1 MYADWLHD
9 LQTVGGNQIMADMF
23 QGAEAY
29 LETWERADGVP
40 AMSCLPAQGF
50 SASGL
55 GRSLRLG
62 DTSEAALF
70 RAGQPQSRP
79 GRSYRYCVRAGSGNG
94 ARMASVFN
102 AAGRVALIAGTARGD
117 RANGIGVGASLA
129 RLRRGAMR
137 RASGLWVGRRLARGA
152 RYVYVVRGNRVRSVA
167 VAAAPELRRIAGLRA
182 DLRGAGM

>member
-9 LQTVGGNQIMADMF
+9 LQTVGGNQVMADMF

-40 AMSCLPAQGF
+40 ATGCLPAQGF

-62 DTSEAALF
+62 DTTEAALF

-79 GRSYRYCVRAGSGNG
+79 GRSYRYCVRGGAGNG

-117 RANGIGVGASLA
+117 RANGVGVGASLA
-129 RLRRGAMR
+129 RLKRGATR
-137 RASGLWVGRRLARGA
+137 RAPGLWVGRRLARGA

-167 VAAAPELRRIAGLRA
+167 LAAASELRRVAGVRA
-182 DLRGAGM
+182 DLRAAGL